1 MIPSAVST
9 AVNSE
14 KKLARPSVLGKRGSM
29 YIEASMILP
38 VSCLIMASAAGLI
51 MTFYAGVE
59 KQAAGHIKEAAEWDL
74 HDEIEII
81 RKYDRHII

>member
-1 MIPSAVST
+1 
-9 AVNSE
+9 
-14 KKLARPSVLGKRGSM
+14 
-29 YIEASMILP
+29 
-38 VSCLIMASAAGLI
+38 MASAAGLI

-59 KQAAGHIKEAAEWDL
+59 KQAAGHIKEAAEWDV